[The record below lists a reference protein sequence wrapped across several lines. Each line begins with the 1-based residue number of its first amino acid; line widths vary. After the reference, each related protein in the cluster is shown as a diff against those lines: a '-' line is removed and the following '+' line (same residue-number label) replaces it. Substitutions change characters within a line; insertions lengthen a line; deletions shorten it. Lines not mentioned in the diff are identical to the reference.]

1 MVEEVAAAER
11 RDTDEEDIKDND
23 DGHNNLSAMLMV
35 DQENDEGELF
45 NP

>member
-1 MVEEVAAAER
+1 MAGAER
-11 RDTDEEDIKDND
+11 RDTEEEDIKDND
-23 DGHNNLSAMLMV
+23 DANNNLSAMLMV